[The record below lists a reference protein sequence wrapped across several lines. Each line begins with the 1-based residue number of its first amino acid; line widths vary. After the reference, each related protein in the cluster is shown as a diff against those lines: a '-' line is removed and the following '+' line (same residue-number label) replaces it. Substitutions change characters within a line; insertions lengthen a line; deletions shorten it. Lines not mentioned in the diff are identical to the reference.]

1 MGVVV
6 MGLEQSSS
14 RMQTRSVI
22 QVGPVVGGARL
33 PTTTHQC
40 PLGGSPARGNV
51 GEQTGRAGTEQ
62 KSRLLIK
69 RSALAA
75 ASGIGKKEEKKNRC
89 QSSLWCDVPLLQIQ
103 NYSSIKRQNGGEDVL
118 HI

>member
-6 MGLEQSSS
+6 VGWEQSSS

-33 PTTTHQC
+33 PTTSRQC

-51 GEQTGRAGTEQ
+51 GEQTGRPGTEQ
-62 KSRLLIK
+62 KSGLLIK

-75 ASGIGKKEEKKNRC
+75 ASGIGKKKKR
-89 QSSLWCDVPLLQIQ
+89 
-103 NYSSIKRQNGGEDVL
+103 GGEKQVSIFIMARCATSPNSKL
-118 HI
+118 FLN